1 MVVSKTRITKN
12 IQIKRNAMKLLWCW
26 RCKIEVPMLDEEEYV
41 KAKELY
47 RKSMHGNNLQAG
59 RLVRFKPLLD
69 YYNKLTGWNETEPN
83 AICIIELCNT
93 ARHVKTVESLT
104 ELHKQLFVLHVGT
117 KEPNKE
123 LHAKV
128 IVIIFYSCLE

>member
-83 AICIIELCNT
+83 AILHHRIEQYGPPCENCGKPYRT
-93 ARHVKTVESLT
+93 SQATFCAACG
-104 ELHKQLFVLHVGT
+104 HKRT
-117 KEPNKE
+117 
-123 LHAKV
+123 
-128 IVIIFYSCLE
+128 